1 MPAPKWLFL
10 SFYSMWCFRWALLLH
25 YDYFSHVTQLF
36 ARIKRQTRNADSHS
50 SHFVAPWS
58 DVSLV
63 SDVGSVEGLA
73 YHKGW
78 DTLYWTSST
87 TSTITRQT
95 VDQSQAGAISRQ
107 AVVTLSEEDHP
118 HVLAL
123 DECQRSVVI
132 PIMHFSPLAHAS
144 VTYMWDFSSEYY
156 LLGIWG
162 APSLITTKVIV
173 LKDSFALVMPRAAF
187 QSHYHAPSSISWFK
201 SVYNNINQSW
211 VFNGGERF

>member
-10 SFYSMWCFRWALLLH
+10 SFYSMWCFRWALLLY

-50 SHFVAPWS
+50 GHFVALWS

>member
-10 SFYSMWCFRWALLLH
+10 SFYSMWCFRWALLLY

-36 ARIKRQTRNADSHS
+36 ARIKRQTRNGDTHS
-50 SHFVAPWS
+50 GHFVAPWS

>member
-1 MPAPKWLFL
+1 MTAAYSWNLHLQINTLTMNFMNASSKVIISFVLLCVMFQMGDLALVRLFFPCD
-10 SFYSMWCFRWALLLH
+10 SVIQQNKKADVNS
-25 YDYFSHVTQLF
+25 
-36 ARIKRQTRNADSHS
+36 DSHS
-50 SHFVAPWS
+50 GHFVAPWS

-123 DECQRSVVI
+123 DECQRSVVF
-132 PIMHFSPLAHAS
+132 PIMHFSPFAHAS
-144 VTYMWDFSSEYY
+144 VFITYVCDFSSEYY
-156 LLGIWG
+156 LLGI
-162 APSLITTKVIV
+162 
-173 LKDSFALVMPRAAF
+173 
-187 QSHYHAPSSISWFK
+187 
-201 SVYNNINQSW
+201 
-211 VFNGGERF
+211 

>member
-10 SFYSMWCFRWALLLH
+10 SFYSMWCFRWALLLY

-50 SHFVAPWS
+50 GHFVAPWS

-123 DECQRSVVI
+123 DECQRSVVVL
-132 PIMHFSPLAHAS
+132 IMHFSPFITMLMDPLLTCGTLAQNIICLAFEVLQVWSPQRWLFSRTVLLLSCHARH
-144 VTYMWDFSSEYY
+144 SSHIITLPVLFHGSRAY
-156 LLGIWG
+156 
-162 APSLITTKVIV
+162 ITT
-173 LKDSFALVMPRAAF
+173 
-187 QSHYHAPSSISWFK
+187 
-201 SVYNNINQSW
+201 
-211 VFNGGERF
+211 

>member
-10 SFYSMWCFRWALLLH
+10 SFYSMWCFRWALLLY
-25 YDYFSHVTQLF
+25 YDYFFHVTQLF
-36 ARIKRQTRNADSHS
+36 ARIKRQTRNSNSHS
-50 SHFVAPWS
+50 GLFVAPWS

-123 DECQRSVVI
+123 DECQRSVVFL
-132 PIMHFSPLAHAS
+132 IMHFSPFAHAS
-144 VTYMWDFSSEYY
+144 VSYMWDFSSEYY

-162 APSLITTKVIV
+162 APSLITTKVIF
-173 LKDSFALVMPRAAF
+173 LKDSFAFVMPRAAF